1 MKNLIDTLK
10 QVNSHGLASLIA
22 KSDVGTR
29 LTKKA
34 RSDNSKILPEWCEGL
49 YSISRTVVNVNHD
62 YSKAVNN
69 QIKKSG
75 HEPEFQADE
84 SSISIPIEDFPASI
98 LRQGRTNPD
107 QLYVRVFTDMTVKVK
122 MEIYY
127 FNGLGENVTD
137 RITEEFKAD
146 YFPKESSSV
155 KQILHGAEKEVKPRE
170 YKIENVLYFQ
180 KGDVVYNGLLPEH
193 YELFNLENVVE

>member
-1 MKNLIDTLK
+1 MENLINALK

-22 KSDVGTR
+22 KSDIGTR

-34 RSDNSKILPEWCEGL
+34 RSDKSILLPDWCNGL
-49 YSISRTVVNVNHD
+49 YSITRTVVNVNHD

-69 QIKKSG
+69 QIKKAG

-84 SSISIPIEDFPASI
+84 SSVSIPIEDFPNTI
-98 LRQGRTNPD
+98 LRQGRSNPD
-107 QLYVRVFTDMTVKVK
+107 QLYVRVFVNLTVKAKV
-122 MEIYY
+122 ETYY

-155 KQILHGAEKEVKPRE
+155 KQILHGAEKEIKSRE
-170 YKIENVLYFQ
+170 YKIENILYFQ
-180 KGDVVYNGLLPEH
+180 KGNVVYNGLLPEH
-193 YELFNLENVVE
+193 YELFNLEIVE